1 MQIRVRAIRSGP
13 LSVFFCVSPVRAIGG
28 DTSRPTK
35 KSTNIL
41 REGVS
46 GLCVIGGM
54 DLMI

>member
-13 LSVFFCVSPVRAIGG
+13 LSAFCVSPVRAIGG